1 MSRHL
6 LGLRDLSVTQI
17 QHLLDLAQSYAD
29 GERPAGILAG
39 RTLMTLFY
47 EPSTRTEISFEDR
60 KSTRLNSSHSQI
72 SYAVFCLKKKKKTH
86 NSQLRLSHLSVSRCL
101 QTH

>member
-17 QHLLDLAQSYAD
+17 QYLLGLAQSYAD
-29 GERPAGILAG
+29 GDRPAGMLAG

-47 EPSTRTEISFEDR
+47 EPSTRTEISFELAAKRAGAEVVRCDVDR
-60 KSTRLNSSHSQI
+60 SSVKKGESLSTP
-72 SYAVFCLKKKKKTH
+72 
-86 NSQLRLSHLSVSRCL
+86 SRR
-101 QTH
+101 